1 MLGVPAF
8 SSHLWTRSWSHLPA
22 AQELREAQRGPS
34 RHTHLLALSG
44 GISAP
49 PKKSERPCEG
59 HQTKHLLALSVDCVP
74 LSAGQRLTRTTN
86 SRAATADRCR
96 RSGKLARTIA
106 RKGCGAG
113 HMALRSRCQAF
124 ARSLRSALR
133 VCNSGAPWD
142 RPWARTRHHACL
154 LSRFRAG
161 IWEGLKVPYIGSP
174 CG

>member
-1 MLGVPAF
+1 MDPLLE
-8 SSHLWTRSWSHLPA
+8 SSPRRSRTP
-22 AQELREAQRGPS
+22 RGPARAITS
-34 RHTHLLALSG
+34 QTFVSLFGG

-59 HQTKHLLALSVDCVP
+59 HQTKHLLALSVDCAP

-96 RSGKLARTIA
+96 KSGKLACTIA
-106 RKGCGAG
+106 REGCGAG
-113 HMALRSRCQAF
+113 PMALRSRCQAF

-142 RPWARTRHHACL
+142 RPWALIRHHACL
-154 LSRFRAG
+154 LSLARAG
-161 IWEGLKVPYIGSP
+161 IWEGPKMPYIGSP